1 MRATTSTFGVLALV
15 LAATGI
21 ARASGIHIDVRIFV
35 VIALLA
41 TSAILALSAL
51 VPRREKAEDPVAH
64 RGETPVEGGVMSGDF
79 GESAMIQGQK
89 LPERL

>member
-41 TSAILALSAL
+41 ASAILALSAL
-51 VPRREKAEDPVAH
+51 VPRRETAEDLAAD
-64 RGETPVEGGVMSGDF
+64 RGETLIEGGVMSGDV
-79 GESAMIQGQK
+79 GESAIVQGQ
-89 LPERL
+89 